1 MDEAT
6 PVQLPLRTRSG
17 SVTLFALVDA
27 ADYERVSQQRWYW
40 DGRYPYT
47 SLPTGKRSSKRV
59 RLHIFLLG
67 DPPAGLYTDH
77 INRDT
82 LDNRRSNLR
91 WLTPRESIRNSN
103 APPAHHAR
111 KTHCPRGHPYSG
123 ENLVRGAKGERIC
136 RQCRRDLRRAAYRR
150 NGAKQRAQ
158 QQVAYRALRERM
170 TPEELA
176 RFRAQRAAN
185 MRAFRARKREERA

>member
-6 PVQLPLRTRSG
+6 PARIPLRKRDGTI
-17 SVTLFALVDA
+17 THYALVDQ
-27 ADYERVSQQRWYW
+27 ADYEQVSKRRWSW
-40 DGRYPYT
+40 DGHYP
-47 SLPTGKRSSKRV
+47 RSSKT

-67 DPPAGLYTDH
+67 DPPPGMYTDH
-77 INRDT
+77 INRNT

-91 WLTPRESIRNSN
+91 WLTPKESIRNSD

-111 KTHCPRGHPYSG
+111 KTHCPRGHEYSG
-123 ENLVRGAKGERIC
+123 ENLVYSAKGERVC
-136 RQCRRDLRRAAYRR
+136 RQCRRELRRAAYQR

-176 RFRAQRAAN
+176 SFRAQRAAST
-185 MRAFRARKREERA
+185 RAYRARKRGERI